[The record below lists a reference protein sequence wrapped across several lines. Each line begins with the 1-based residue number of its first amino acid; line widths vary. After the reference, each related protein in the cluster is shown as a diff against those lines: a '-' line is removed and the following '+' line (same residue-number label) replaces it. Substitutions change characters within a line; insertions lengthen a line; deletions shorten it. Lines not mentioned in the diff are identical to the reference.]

1 MAYLRTS
8 TARSMTRHLM
18 LPMRIVQTYLCFT
31 VVLYA
36 VGPLRWPTH
45 NPVLLYT
52 FLLAAQFALYLGYRI
67 SMNSI
72 EAPPQVPRHDT
83 TAFRRILEAMVV
95 ITLGFGILNVTRY
108 AGLTTVSFQGL
119 VEKMKYG
126 LLYPA
131 QQYQAKFDI
140 AGFGGKALT
149 YSSTLLGPLLWS
161 TLPMSLLHFKT
172 LRPFFR
178 ALALLSV
185 LVEISR
191 WLATGTNKGIFD
203 VLITC
208 GAVALMIRMR
218 SKHIDNAGPPLRRSQ
233 RRRKTQLILIALTI
247 LTVLSIAYF
256 SNAVGD
262 RLSGNWSGSV
272 GPASVD
278 QRSMVMKLCPRQLQ
292 PTLVYLTSYLTQGYY
307 ALSIALPLPWT
318 PMFGVGNSMFLM
330 ANLSPVFG
338 VDLYQYTYQTK
349 LGAYGWDPLAKWHS
363 IYVWLANDVHF
374 VGVIPLMCVL
384 GYFFAEIVK
393 AAVIR
398 RENLAAVILC
408 LLFVMFSYFSANNQV
423 LSFPETFMA
432 FWVLTLLWISSRYGH
447 ARRVKFRGFSQLHMA
462 NISVASSK
470 RE

>member
-1 MAYLRTS
+1 MAKSRT
-8 TARSMTRHLM
+8 RNLM
-18 LPMRIVQTYLCFT
+18 LPMRIVQTYLCLTILLFA
-31 VVLYA
+31 L
-36 VGPLRWPTH
+36 GPLRWPTQ
-45 NPVLLYT
+45 NSAVLYA
-52 FLLAAQFALYLGYRI
+52 FLFMAQFALYLGYRI

-72 EAPPQVPRHDT
+72 ETPPQVPRYDT

-95 ITLGFGILNVTRY
+95 ITLGFGILNAARY

-119 VEKMKYG
+119 VEKVKYG

-149 YSSTLLGPLLWS
+149 YSSTLLAPLLWS

-178 ALALLSV
+178 ALAILSV
-185 LVEISR
+185 VVEVSR
-191 WLATGTNKGIFD
+191 WLAMGTNKGIFD

-208 GAVALMIRMR
+208 GTVVLMTRMR
-218 SKHIDNAGPPLRRSQ
+218 SRRIDNAGSPLGGNQKRS
-233 RRRKTQLILIALTI
+233 KTQLRLIVLAI

-256 SNAVGD
+256 SNSVGD
-262 RLSGNWSGSV
+262 RLSGNWQGSV
-272 GPASVD
+272 GRASVD
-278 QRSMVMKLCPRQLQ
+278 QGSLVMKLCPPSLQ

-330 ANLSPVFG
+330 AKLSPVFR

-349 LGAYGWDPLAKWHS
+349 LGAYGWDPLANWHS

-384 GYFFAEIVK
+384 GYFFAEVVK
-393 AAVIR
+393 AAIIR
-398 RENLAAVILC
+398 RENLASVILC
-408 LLFVMFSYFSANNQV
+408 LLFVMFFYFPANNQV
-423 LSFPETFMA
+423 FSFPATFMA
-432 FWVLTLLWISSRYGH
+432 FWVLALLWISSRYGH
-447 ARRVKFRGFSQLHMA
+447 ARRVKFRGFSQLPMA
-462 NISVASSK
+462 NISVVSSN